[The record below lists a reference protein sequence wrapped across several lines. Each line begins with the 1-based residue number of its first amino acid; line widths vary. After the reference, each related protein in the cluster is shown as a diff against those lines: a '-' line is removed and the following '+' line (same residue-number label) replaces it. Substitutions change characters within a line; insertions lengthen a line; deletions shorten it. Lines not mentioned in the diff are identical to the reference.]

1 MKFKRS
7 SVALASA
14 VALTILAGNIG
25 VAAKKR
31 WDEAKTAET
40 TTEIAKAEADSAVA
54 RATTVMSLIPT
65 PSTREAPPKVKEVA
79 ARGVIRLLM
88 LARESR
94 VTVDNISPESKAGGQ
109 SGTAID
115 QIASSIPMTDGAVKR
130 VPIKM
135 KVGFETLDSL
145 KAFTDAIPQS
155 GGYLSKIIV
164 RKGRADLSIR
174 FVGV

>member
-1 MKFKRS
+1 M
-7 SVALASA
+7 SA
-14 VALTILAGNIG
+14 AALTILAGNIG

-54 RATTVMSLIPT
+54 RATSVMSLVPAT
-65 PSTREAPPKVKEVA
+65 TVQGDPPKVKEVA
-79 ARGVIRLLM
+79 ARGAVRLLN

-135 KVGFETLDSL
+135 KIGFETLDSL
-145 KAFTDAIPQS
+145 KSFTDSIPHS
-155 GGYLSKIIV
+155 GGYLSKIVV